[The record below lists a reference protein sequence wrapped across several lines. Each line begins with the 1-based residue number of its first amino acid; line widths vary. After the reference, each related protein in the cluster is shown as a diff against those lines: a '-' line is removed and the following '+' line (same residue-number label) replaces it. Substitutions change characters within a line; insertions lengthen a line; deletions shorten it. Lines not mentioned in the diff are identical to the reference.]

1 MRSWSVGIGRLF
13 GSELRVHVSFLFL
26 LGFVWVNESAQLGPA
41 IAGRALALTAIAL
54 ASVLLHEG
62 IHALLGAV
70 QRLGSSS
77 PAGGG
82 LASRVVMLMP
92 IGDVALTDSTLR
104 PKPDLGQELKAALMA
119 PTLNLLLAFVVGSVV
134 LGLMPHVD
142 LRNAPLVTASNLP
155 RSAVWINIM
164 LALLNLLPAYP
175 MDAGRV
181 LRAMFARRMDLV
193 PATRRAVALGQ
204 LFALGFIL
212 AGMWNGWWMLIGVFL
227 FLAAQME
234 ERSVLF
240 QSVLQQVKLEQVML
254 TDFAMLSPADTLE
267 DALEKAVHSLQ
278 DDFPVVRGG
287 ELVGVISRQ
296 NIVQALRSE
305 GNASVQSAMKRGFN
319 VAQRTDTLASVFRK
333 LTGPGPSMLPV
344 TDENR
349 LVGIV
354 TLQSLT
360 HNMALLAEQR
370 RGRGED

>member
-70 QRLGSSS
+70 QRLGSVS

-104 PKPDLGQELKAALMA
+104 PKPDIGQELKAAVIA

-142 LRNAPLVTASNLP
+142 LRTAPLVTASNLP

-287 ELVGVISRQ
+287 ELVGVISRR

-354 TLQSLT
+354 TLQSLM

>member
-70 QRLGSSS
+70 QRLGSAS

-104 PKPDLGQELKAALMA
+104 PKPDIGQELKAALIA

-142 LRNAPLVTASNLP
+142 LRTAPLVTASNLP

-333 LTGPGPSMLPV
+333 LTGPGPSMLSV

>member
-1 MRSWSVGIGRLF
+1 MRSWSVCIGRLF

-70 QRLGSSS
+70 QRLGSVS

-104 PKPDLGQELKAALMA
+104 PKPDIGQELKAAVIA

-142 LRNAPLVTASNLP
+142 LRTAPLVTASNLP

-287 ELVGVISRQ
+287 ELVGVISRR

-354 TLQSLT
+354 TLQSLM

>member
-70 QRLGSSS
+70 QRLGSAS

-104 PKPDLGQELKAALMA
+104 PKPDIGQELKAALIA

-142 LRNAPLVTASNLP
+142 LRTAPLVTASNLP

-333 LTGPGPSMLPV
+333 LTGPSPSMLSV